1 MTRLHESKGNSYLVE
16 AARLV
21 LDRRPHA
28 KFLLVGEGPLRPAL
42 DGLGAVPV
50 PHVTAAD
57 GDGEGIPE
65 LATIHETLAPPRR
78 TEAR

>member
-1 MTRLHESKGNSYLVE
+1 MEKTGIAHGLGGVASLAREGRPVE
-16 AARLV
+16 YHV
-21 LDRRPHA
+21 T
-28 KFLLVGEGPLRPAL
+28 GYGPLRPAL